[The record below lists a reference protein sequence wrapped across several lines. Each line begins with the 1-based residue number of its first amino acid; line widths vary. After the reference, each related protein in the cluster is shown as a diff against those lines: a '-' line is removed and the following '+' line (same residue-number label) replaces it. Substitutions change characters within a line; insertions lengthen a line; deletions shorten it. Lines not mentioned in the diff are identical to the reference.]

1 MENLYPGGHLG
12 GRRSEAEPVDNSCM
26 GSGGVD
32 NPSQSSEHGH
42 DPTLQ
47 VLRGIAT
54 FEVTKGMIV
63 LLAAVGVLFL
73 VHRDPWDMAD
83 SLLELLH
90 ISPDHHFAQ
99 VFLDWAD
106 TLTAAKLM
114 TVAAGA
120 GAYSLLRFVEAYGL
134 WYARTWA
141 EWIALISGAIYLPFE
156 IYSLVHHESLF
167 HAAVLVINLAIV
179 VYMAYVLK
187 KGGSLHQLPAA

>member
-1 MENLYPGGHLG
+1 
-12 GRRSEAEPVDNSCM
+12 M
-26 GSGGVD
+26 GSGVH
-32 NPSQSSEHGH
+32 NQVESSPRGRDH
-42 DPTLQ
+42 TLQ

-73 VHRDPWDMAD
+73 VHRDPWDVAD
-83 SLLELLH
+83 SLLQLLH

-106 TLTAAKLM
+106 TLTDAKLFA
-114 TVAAGA
+114 VAGGA

-141 EWIALISGAIYLPFE
+141 EWIALVSGALYLPFE
-156 IYSLVHHESLF
+156 IYKFIYRQDLF
-167 HAAVLVINLAIV
+167 HTSVLLINLAIV

-187 KGGSLHQLPAA
+187 KGGSLHHVAGPA

>member
-1 MENLYPGGHLG
+1 MGG
-12 GRRSEAEPVDNSCM
+12 
-26 GSGGVD
+26 GGVQ
-32 NPSQSSEHGH
+32 NPRQSAKHGH
-42 DPTLQ
+42 DTTLQ

-73 VHRDPWDMAD
+73 VHRDPWDIAD

-106 TLTAAKLM
+106 SLTDAKLL

-120 GAYSLLRFVEAYGL
+120 GAYSVLRFVEAYGL

-156 IYSLVHHESLF
+156 IYSFAHRHSPF
-167 HAAVLVINLAIV
+167 HATVLLINLAIV

-187 KGGSLHQLPAA
+187 KGGSLHQLPTG

>member
-1 MENLYPGGHLG
+1 
-12 GRRSEAEPVDNSCM
+12 M
-26 GSGGVD
+26 GGGVH
-32 NPSQSSEHGH
+32 NPSQTPEHGH

-73 VHRDPWDMAD
+73 VHRDPWDVAD

-106 TLTAAKLM
+106 TLTETKLFA
-114 TVAAGA
+114 VAAGA

-156 IYSLVHHESLF
+156 IYSFLHHQSLF
-167 HAAVLVINLAIV
+167 HASVLLINLAIV
-179 VYMAYVLK
+179 LYMAYILK
-187 KGGSLHQLPAA
+187 KGGSLHRLPVA